1 MLDLSMGFTALR
13 CNLETILGSPLRQ
26 LHYTYK
32 AYKQSWVN
40 HRFNEAVSG
49 VEKDG
54 ELMEEVESIE
64 EKLWKVKLY
73 SNKVFMVKYKNSESF
88 YKKTLKRRNSV
99 FSIMNL

>member
-1 MLDLSMGFTALR
+1 
-13 CNLETILGSPLRQ
+13 
-26 LHYTYK
+26 
-32 AYKQSWVN
+32 
-40 HRFNEAVSG
+40 
-49 VEKDG
+49 
-54 ELMEEVESIE
+54 MEEVESIE